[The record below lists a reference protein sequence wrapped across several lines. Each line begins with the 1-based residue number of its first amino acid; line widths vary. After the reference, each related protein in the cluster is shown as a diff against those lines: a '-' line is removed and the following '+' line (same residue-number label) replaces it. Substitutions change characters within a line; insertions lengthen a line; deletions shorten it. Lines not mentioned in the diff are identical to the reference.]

1 MEPESNKISV
11 FTYKC
16 IRSTKYK
23 AVNIFEKT
31 SRNRIKEIQTV
42 RKFQG
47 KTIQNITKFQEKHSH
62 FFQPRI
68 PRKKIMELNEELTDF
83 NETQWKQ
90 CQTLF

>member
-1 MEPESNKISV
+1 MEPESKKISV

-31 SRNRIKEIQTV
+31 SRIGIKKIQIV

-47 KTIQNITKFQEKHSH
+47 KKFRILENFRKKHSH
-62 FFQPRI
+62 FFSQNPKE
-68 PRKKIMELNEELTDF
+68 KK
-83 NETQWKQ
+83 
-90 CQTLF
+90 